1 MPRLP
6 KFQNTDD
13 PFHVQGSLFLPPGVR
28 EGENHFPPILRD
40 NEGLRAV
47 LYEAQGGIGTDL
59 EFNPDNGRPSI
70 LGVSSRQRTAA
81 VPWDADLAR
90 EVIDHAQRSGQQLI
104 GHSVIG
110 ADKPIYEGA
119 LGIHTPLDLWDDT
132 MIRHYLAH
140 PDFCKT
146 PGKEEDDDDTG
157 AMGFMNLW
165 TMSSLHT
172 DLPVWKSCRGKACA
186 GPCPLHDPFGYCA
199 VDSWAGLEAKYDLD
213 KVLASRGIPEQ
224 LVRDLTE
231 LTEITVKMETRG
243 IKVDRAYIAEMETNF
258 EAVKL
263 KLFGE
268 DAPFNPKSTQQVK
281 EFFSKYGIT
290 FPEGYKT
297 KGTDK
302 KTIKKVLERQCKQR
316 GIPYASLETA
326 ETLPY
331 EIEWLSRTYQFKDA
345 GKGLKSWF
353 DDRYIDQ
360 YAFAHPRFIPT
371 GTSMGR
377 LASSKPNFTN
387 IPARGFGAAV
397 KQAVVPPTPADQERI
412 NQRIGWILG
421 LKEIEEAGYDLL
433 KADYS
438 QLELR
443 KMLFLG
449 GYDLRKFPEDPFT
462 DLVVRTSGALKPAA
476 EAMHGSERDVA
487 KTLFHAG
494 NYFEGIQVL
503 NGKDIERRKKEI
515 EVGALKVFTD
525 WEYAGGVVAF
535 TGANLA
541 ERIFGDKTWE
551 SRKKALEFQE
561 LVFREF
567 PEIRNVH
574 RAVTREI
581 DEHSAV
587 RSLTGRY
594 LALYGSP
601 EDNAKMGA
609 AFKGQGGGADHVIS
623 VMLRYHRELQEFPML
638 MVHDELCW
646 IIPRRWSEG
655 QAKDFL
661 RIMVEP
667 TERMHGF
674 YCAIKAKRGP
684 NWGQMKWG
692 DKKEIELVYS

>member
-1 MPRLP
+1 
-6 KFQNTDD
+6 
-13 PFHVQGSLFLPPGVR
+13 
-28 EGENHFPPILRD
+28 
-40 NEGLRAV
+40 
-47 LYEAQGGIGTDL
+47 
-59 EFNPDNGRPSI
+59 
-70 LGVSSRQRTAA
+70 
-81 VPWDADLAR
+81 
-90 EVIDHAQRSGQQLI
+90 
-104 GHSVIG
+104 
-110 ADKPIYEGA
+110 
-119 LGIHTPLDLWDDT
+119 
-132 MIRHYLAH
+132 
-140 PDFCKT
+140 
-146 PGKEEDDDDTG
+146 
-157 AMGFMNLW
+157 
-165 TMSSLHT
+165 
-172 DLPVWKSCRGKACA
+172 
-186 GPCPLHDPFGYCA
+186 
-199 VDSWAGLEAKYDLD
+199 
-213 KVLASRGIPEQ
+213 
-224 LVRDLTE
+224 
-231 LTEITVKMETRG
+231 
-243 IKVDRAYIAEMETNF
+243 
-258 EAVKL
+258 
-263 KLFGE
+263 
-268 DAPFNPKSTQQVK
+268 
-281 EFFSKYGIT
+281 
-290 FPEGYKT
+290 
-297 KGTDK
+297 
-302 KTIKKVLERQCKQR
+302 
-316 GIPYASLETA
+316 
-326 ETLPY
+326 
-331 EIEWLSRTYQFKDA
+331 
-345 GKGLKSWF
+345 
-353 DDRYIDQ
+353 
-360 YAFAHPRFIPT
+360 
-371 GTSMGR
+371 
-377 LASSKPNFTN
+377 
-387 IPARGFGAAV
+387 
-397 KQAVVPPTPADQERI
+397 
-412 NQRIGWILG
+412 
-421 LKEIEEAGYDLL
+421 
-433 KADYS
+433 
-438 QLELR
+438 
-443 KMLFLG
+443 
-449 GYDLRKFPEDPFT
+449 
-462 DLVVRTSGALKPAA
+462 
-476 EAMHGSERDVA
+476 MHGSERDVA